1 MLDKASS
8 PDTTG
13 SVDPIELW
21 KRWNET
27 TSKVW
32 LSAVQNSAE
41 ATTNSNGLYQAWI
54 QTIGDSVSKTQEQ
67 IPFNPFQMMKPT
79 DAWKTWF
86 NATMETW
93 RKAAEMGGDPL
104 GLTRQWL
111 KMMEEAQSKLLAGNP
126 LQTDPFTLFKQ
137 WYDTTSE
144 QWSKVVEETLGS
156 KQFLE
161 STRPFLES
169 YASISLAFRRANDE
183 YFKQLQ
189 IPTTSDLANVATLV
203 INLEEKIDTIEDSL
217 ENFGDAYANI
227 ATTEA
232 VTSLGQRLD
241 KVATTEMLTSVE
253 QRLDKVATAEMVAG
267 LEQRLNQVATT
278 ETTASLEQRLNQIE
292 SKLEK
297 VLTALEKLEEKST
310 AELAPTSEG
319 TPRKAHKKSASQQE
333 NQQ

>member
-1 MLDKASS
+1 VLDKASS

-111 KMMEEAQSKLLAGNP
+111 KMMEEAQSKLLAGTP

-137 WYDTTSE
+137 WYDATSE

-310 AELAPTSEG
+310 AELTPTSEG

>member
-1 MLDKASS
+1 MLDKASPS
-8 PDTTG
+8 GTTG

-27 TSKVW
+27 TSKAW

-41 ATTNSNGLYQAWI
+41 VTTNSNGLYQAWI
-54 QTIGDSVSKTQEQ
+54 QTISDSVSKAQEQ
-67 IPFNPFQMMKPT
+67 VPFNPFQMMKPT

-86 NATMETW
+86 DATMETW
-93 RKAAEMGGDPL
+93 RKAAETGGDPL

-111 KMMEEAQSKLLAGNP
+111 KMMEEAQSKLLAGTP

-137 WYDTTSE
+137 WYDATSE

-161 STRPFLES
+161 STRPLLES
-169 YASISLAFRRANDE
+169 YASISLAFRRANEE
-183 YFKQLQ
+183 YFKRLQ
-189 IPTTSDLANVATLV
+189 IPTTLDLANVATLV
-203 INLEEKIDTIEDSL
+203 INLEEKIDKIEDSL
-217 ENFGDAYANI
+217 ENFEDTYANA

-241 KVATTEMLTSVE
+241 KVATAEMVTSLEQRLHQVATTEVVTGLE
-253 QRLDKVATAEMVAG
+253 QRLDKVAT
-267 LEQRLNQVATT
+267 T
-278 ETTASLEQRLNQIE
+278 ETTTALEQRLNQIE

-297 VLTALEKLEEKST
+297 VLLALEKLEEKKAT
-310 AELAPTSEG
+310 QLAPTSEG
-319 TPRKAHKKSASQQE
+319 TPRKAHKKSTGQQE
-333 NQQ
+333 IQQ